1 MSGKDEY
8 KDIFERPHHVS
19 SKHPQMSWLN
29 RAAQFSP
36 FAALTGYGESI
47 EEAARVT
54 DDQLEL
60 GEDDLAVINER
71 LRYLHDNIEG
81 KQEVEIIYFRHDDRK
96 SGGEYIQYHGLVSKV
111 RIFECELVTASG
123 LEIPF
128 SDIYSIS
135 GKLFETFDGI

>member
-19 SKHPQMSWLN
+19 SKHPQMSRLN
-29 RAAQFSP
+29 RATQFSP

-60 GEDDLAVINER
+60 ARMILLSSMNACG
-71 LRYLHDNIEG
+71 
-81 KQEVEIIYFRHDDRK
+81 
-96 SGGEYIQYHGLVSKV
+96 
-111 RIFECELVTASG
+111 IFTT
-123 LEIPF
+123 I
-128 SDIYSIS
+128 
-135 GKLFETFDGI
+135 